1 MEEEFDFH
9 YELMMQDDISKRGEL
24 VIKFD
29 NKKVH
34 WLVLGNC

>member
-1 MEEEFDFH
+1 MEEEFEFH
-9 YELMMQDDISKRGEL
+9 YELMKDDTSKRGEL

-29 NKKVH
+29 NKKVN

>member
-1 MEEEFDFH
+1 MEEEFDF
-9 YELMMQDDISKRGEL
+9 ELMMKDDISKRGEL